1 MRGTRSW
8 AARCFVVIALAIS
21 LPASAHLVFTYT
33 SNELPLT
40 AYSVNGYP
48 DDLKDYKDI
57 SPILFSYSF
66 TVPEQDLS
74 LQPSTTFRFKDFTF
88 AVTYPNGD
96 DLLYF
101 PLDFFSSRSGG
112 WVTLDQSGNITDWNV
127 MLRMTELITPET
139 NPLFHRLSNN
149 FIAVKSSSED
159 GDKLSNRFHPST
171 WHGYYI
177 QLAKIQ
183 MSYSGASNFSN
194 WTIER
199 LTGQKVAV
207 PESGSAGLLLAGLIA
222 LWWTRRVTKRNPAGN
237 CVA

>member
-1 MRGTRSW
+1 MRGTRYW
-8 AARCFVVIALAIS
+8 AARCLAVITLVIS

-40 AYSVNGYP
+40 AYTINGYP
-48 DDLKDYKDI
+48 ENINDYKDI
-57 SPILFSYSF
+57 LPLAFSYSF

-74 LQPSTTFRFKDFTF
+74 LQPSTTFRFTDFTF
-88 AVTYPNGD
+88 SLISPIAESIIYYTL
-96 DLLYF
+96 DLT
-101 PLDFFSSRSGG
+101 SSRSGG
-112 WVTLDQSGNITDWNV
+112 WVTLDQSGNITGWNV

-139 NPLFHRLSNN
+139 NLFFHRLSNN

-183 MSYSGASNFSN
+183 MSYSGASNFNN

-199 LTGQKVAV
+199 VAV
-207 PESGSAGLLLAGLIA
+207 PEAGSAGLLVMGLSA
-222 LWWTRRVTKRNPAGN
+222 LFWLRGGRKNILSLFGR
-237 CVA
+237 